1 MYTSSSA
8 DEERFVGAAIAAM
21 RRLGG
26 ERFDGV
32 LGRG

>member
-8 DEERFVGAAIAAM
+8 DEERIVGAAIAAM

-26 ERFDGV
+26 DR
-32 LGRG
+32 LTAY